1 MHIDWWTLGFQTL
14 NALVLVWLLARF
26 LFRPVAKIVA
36 ERQRTAATLMAE
48 AAAAKAAALDERQ
61 KVDADSAQLAGQ
73 RAHLLDTATAEAA
86 KLKTSLEKAVR
97 AEIEQMRTA
106 AQAAADASRRD
117 AAAADADR
125 ASQFALDIAAR
136 LFDRLP
142 AQARVAGFID
152 GLASELAKLPES
164 TRTQLTGDDGAVR
177 LIAPR
182 MLTDTELAACRTAF
196 AQALGH
202 ELHIQITVDPAVIAG
217 LELEARHALVHNSFR
232 HDLAGLKTAL
242 LAHDTVPA

>member
-1 MHIDWWTLGFQTL
+1 M
-14 NALVLVWLLARF
+14 
-26 LFRPVAKIVA
+26 
-36 ERQRTAATLMAE
+36 RTAAT
-48 AAAAKAAALDERQ
+48 
-61 KVDADSAQLAGQ
+61 
-73 RAHLLDTATAEAA
+73 
-86 KLKTSLEKAVR
+86 
-97 AEIEQMRTA
+97 
-106 AQAAADASRRD
+106 AAADASRRD

-136 LFDRLP
+136 LLDRLP
-142 AQARVAGFID
+142 AEARIAGFID

-164 TRTQLTGDDGAVR
+164 TRAQLTGEDNAVQ

-202 ELHIQITVDPAVIAG
+202 ELQIQITVDPAVIAG
-217 LELEARHALVHNSFR
+217 LELEAPHALVHNSFR
-232 HDLAGLKTAL
+232 HDLASLKTEL

>member
-61 KVDADSAQLAGQ
+61 KADADRAQLAGQ
-73 RAHLLDTATAEAA
+73 RAHLLDAATAEAA
-86 KLKTSLEKAVR
+86 QLKTSLEDAAR
-97 AEIEQMRTA
+97 AETGQMRTA
-106 AQAAADASRRD
+106 AKAAADASRLD

-136 LFDRLP
+136 LLDRLP
-142 AQARVAGFID
+142 AEARVNGFIE
-152 GLASELAKLPES
+152 GLADELAKLPES
-164 TRTQLTGDDGAVR
+164 SQAQLTGDDGAVR

-182 MLTDTELAACRTAF
+182 LLTDTELAACRTAF
-196 AQALGH
+196 AHALGH
-202 ELHIQITVDPAVIAG
+202 ELPIQITVDPAVIAG
-217 LELEARHALVHNSFR
+217 LELEAPHALVYNSFR
-232 HDLAGLKTAL
+232 HDLAGLKAAL